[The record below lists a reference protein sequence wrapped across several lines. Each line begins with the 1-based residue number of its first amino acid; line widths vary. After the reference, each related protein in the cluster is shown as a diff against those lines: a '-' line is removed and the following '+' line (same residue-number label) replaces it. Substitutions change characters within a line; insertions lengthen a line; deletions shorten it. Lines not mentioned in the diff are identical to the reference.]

1 MSNRISILSK
11 HSSKDRLQA
20 YALLLLGVIFLILA
34 WLLHPSTR
42 DYPVGVLLLGL
53 GMLLAAVINPF
64 RLVSASFLVTFLGIA
79 VFLAFKHL
87 IPGNQNSLFLH
98 PRHRTCASW
107 HRIDGPARLCES
119 WSRDTRF
126 TGNHCGHSRVPPG
139 SRAYTPHFY
148 SLYAFALAA
157 RFWPASSW
165 IGLPI
170 SHIPQNKGLMPCRS
184 ARSAEQCSESSC
196 ALCCLSQQMVQFT

>member
-20 YALLLLGVIFLILA
+20 YALLLLGVVFLILA

-42 DYPVGVLLLGL
+42 DYPAGVLLFGL

-87 IPGNQNSLFLH
+87 IPGNQILSSYILAIGL
-98 PRHRTCASW
+98 ALLG
-107 HRIDGPARLCES
+107 IALMAR
-119 WSRDTRF
+119 RDYVKAGAVT
-126 TGNHCGHSRVPPG
+126 PG
-139 SRAYTPHFY
+139 LLVIIVGILEY
-148 SLYAFALAA
+148 LLAA
-157 RFWPASSW
+157 
-165 IGLPI
+165 GLTPSI
-170 SHIPQNKGLMPCRS
+170 FIPFMLSLWLPGFGLLALGLVYLS
-184 ARSAEQCSESSC
+184 ATF
-196 ALCCLSQQMVQFT
+196 LKTKD

>member
-1 MSNRISILSK
+1 MSNRISILAK

-42 DYPVGVLLLGL
+42 DYPAGVLLLGL

-87 IPGNQNSLFLH
+87 IPGNQILLPTSSPSDLRSL
-98 PRHRTCASW
+98 AS
-107 HRIDGPARLCES
+107 H
-119 WSRDTRF
+119 
-126 TGNHCGHSRVPPG
+126 
-139 SRAYTPHFY
+139 
-148 SLYAFALAA
+148 
-157 RFWPASSW
+157 
-165 IGLPI
+165 
-170 SHIPQNKGLMPCRS
+170 
-184 ARSAEQCSESSC
+184 
-196 ALCCLSQQMVQFT
+196 